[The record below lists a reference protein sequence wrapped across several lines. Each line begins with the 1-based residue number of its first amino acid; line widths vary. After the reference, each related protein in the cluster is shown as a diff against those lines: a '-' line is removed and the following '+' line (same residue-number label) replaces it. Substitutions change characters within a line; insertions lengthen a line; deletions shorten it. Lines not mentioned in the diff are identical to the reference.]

1 MNQTSSFQ
9 ERGPNLMAARDSTM
23 NRDEDERAVRAH
35 DSRYSTEFDLC
46 ENYQNAVDCLIQCE
60 YIIKTQQEQLA
71 SQDDQ
76 LASKDEHIAS
86 LEEKLIQFQ
95 MSTSN
100 ADDEQIASL
109 EEKLI
114 QMSFELASSKAFQDE
129 QLHQFKRRISSI
141 ENSSVEDKGE
151 CAAPLQQ
158 QQQQTAKKNGLP
170 VCKLSEHS
178 SQSSLDDS
186 YTSRWLSNI
195 GQYLQGLNKNITA
208 EVTSTEGDAI
218 DISPCHVRALTLDGT
233 NRLQSSSGPL
243 ISGVLFPVSTREVL
257 AGFFGDKASG
267 GSSTNNAN
275 EEWPQ
280 LSEKN
285 LSSATSHRK
294 TQSHSA

>member
-1 MNQTSSFQ
+1 MKRETSGFQ
-9 ERGPNLMAARDSTM
+9 ECGPNLMAARDSM
-23 NRDEDERAVRAH
+23 NRDEEERVAIVDDR
-35 DSRYSTEFDLC
+35 RYGKEFDLC
-46 ENYQNAVDCLIQCE
+46 ENYQNDADCLIQCE
-60 YIIKTQQEQLA
+60 YINSIKTLQEQLVSKDEQLA
-71 SQDDQ
+71 S
-76 LASKDEHIAS
+76 K
-86 LEEKLIQFQ
+86 
-95 MSTSN
+95 
-100 ADDEQIASL
+100 DEQIASL

-141 ENSSVEDKGE
+141 EYSSVGGKRE
-151 CAAPLQQ
+151 CAAPPQQQ
-158 QQQQTAKKNGLP
+158 QQQQTTKKKVLP

-178 SQSSLDDS
+178 SQSSLDLDDS
-186 YTSRWLSNI
+186 YTSRWMSNI

-208 EVTSTEGDAI
+208 EVTLTEGDAI
-218 DISPCHVRALTLDGT
+218 DIPPRHVRALTLDGT

-257 AGFFGDKASG
+257 AGFFDDKSSG

-294 TQSHSA
+294 TQSHSS

>member
-1 MNQTSSFQ
+1 MDLD
-9 ERGPNLMAARDSTM
+9 RGIM
-23 NRDEDERAVRAH
+23 NRDEEERIVRVH
-35 DSRYSTEFDLC
+35 ERRDSTEFDLC
-46 ENYQNAVDCLIQCE
+46 ENYQNDADCLIQCE
-60 YIIKTQQEQLA
+60 YINSIKTLQEQLV
-71 SQDDQ
+71 
-76 LASKDEHIAS
+76 SKDEQLAT
-86 LEEKLIQFQ
+86 K
-95 MSTSN
+95 
-100 ADDEQIASL
+100 DEHIASL